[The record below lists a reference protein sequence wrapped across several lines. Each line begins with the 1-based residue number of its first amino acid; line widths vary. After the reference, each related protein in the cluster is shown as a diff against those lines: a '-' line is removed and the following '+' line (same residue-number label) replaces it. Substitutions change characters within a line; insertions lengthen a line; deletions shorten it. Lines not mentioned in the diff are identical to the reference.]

1 MKVRPAT
8 AEDFETLWQ
17 IDQNCFPPG
26 IAYGR
31 EELQWYMKLPRAFA
45 LVGES
50 KGKIVGFVLVSIAQ
64 VKAKKR
70 GAGAAEST
78 IESVGHI
85 ITIDVLA
92 KWRRDGVGSKLL
104 DPGRRSTSPRRLQ
117 DGAAGD
123 RSRQRFGYPL
133 LQEARIQRDADPAAI
148 LPGQFGRVF
157 DGEEA
162 VKPRSFARV
171 PLQERPNGAHPRSG

>member
-1 MKVRPAT
+1 MKVRPAA

-50 KGKIVGFVLVSIAQ
+50 KGKVVGFVLVSIAQ

-78 IESVGHI
+78 IESVGHV

-104 DPGRRSTSPRRLQ
+104 AQAEDQLRQEGCRTVLLETGVDNDSAIRFYKKHGYSVMRTLPRYYL
-117 DGAAGD
+117 D
-123 RSRQRFGYPL
+123 SL
-133 LQEARIQRDADPAAI
+133 DAF
-148 LPGQFGRVF
+148 LMG
-157 DGEEA
+157 
-162 VKPRSFARV
+162 KK
-171 PLQERPNGAHPRSG
+171 L

>member
-1 MKVRPAT
+1 MQVRPAV

-17 IDQNCFPPG
+17 IDQKCFPPG

-45 LVGES
+45 LVSEN
-50 KGKIVGFVLVSIAQ
+50 KTQVVGFVLVSIAQ
-64 VKAKKR
+64 VRAKKR
-70 GAGAAEST
+70 GAGAEVAT

-104 DPGRRSTSPRRLQ
+104 SQAEDKLKEEGCRTILLETGVDNESAIRFYKKHGYSVMRTLPRYYL
-117 DGAAGD
+117 D
-123 RSRQRFGYPL
+123 SL
-133 LQEARIQRDADPAAI
+133 DAF
-148 LPGQFGRVF
+148 LMG
-157 DGEEA
+157 
-162 VKPRSFARV
+162 KK
-171 PLQERPNGAHPRSG
+171 L